1 MFAVPFS
8 VMLRTIVFV
17 PWFSKNVAVSSED
30 ESRKVED
37 FKFSAIFENLLAQYD
52 SVFLILITK
61 SNPVNV

>member
-8 VMLRTIVFV
+8 VMLRTIAFFSG
-17 PWFSKNVAVSSED
+17 FSKNVAVSSED